1 MAYASLS
8 LSNNTGLVIPFMIFL
23 LEGGGCLQGIYRTKG
38 SQWLSGSHHV
48 ESFTV
53 ATMTWLIGW
62 EYLSPWISSFVV
74 ITIS

>member
-1 MAYASLS
+1 MANGSLS
-8 LSNNTGLVIPFMIFL
+8 LSNNPGLAIPFMIFL
-23 LEGGGCLQGIYRTKG
+23 LEGGCLQGIYGTKG
-38 SQWLSGSHHV
+38 SYWLSGSHHV

-74 ITIS
+74 IPIS